1 MQVFEQS
8 STLVKED
15 LPESR
20 SMKIQM
26 QLKKDKILTLL
37 QTFEEQME
45 RHQTKIT
52 EKVTQLKTQNEISSE
67 SRIETAMKAVS
78 DLERRLFESERDRVI
93 LRHEKEQL
101 DRELRLTQQ
110 QESTVAQNSELIE
123 MIRSNQQRLE
133 ESNDHLQTMIQQL
146 DRERHENEQIWR
158 LQVDEIK
165 GMIGVQS
172 NNII

>member
-110 QESTVAQNSELIE
+110 QGSTVAQNLELIE

>member
-110 QESTVAQNSELIE
+110 QASTVAQNSELIE

-133 ESNDHLQTMIQQL
+133 ESNDHLQTIIQQL

-158 LQVDEIK
+158 LQVDEVK

>member
-1 MQVFEQS
+1 
-8 STLVKED
+8 
-15 LPESR
+15 
-20 SMKIQM
+20 MKIQT

-45 RHQTKIT
+45 RHQTKLS
-52 EKVTQLKTQNEISSE
+52 EKVTQLKTQNEVSSE

-78 DLERRLFESERDRVI
+78 ELERRLFESERDRVI

-101 DRELRLTQQ
+101 ERELRLTHQQ
-110 QESTVAQNSELIE
+110 AQTVAQNSELID

-146 DRERHENEQIWR
+146 DKERQENEQIWR
-158 LQVDEIK
+158 LQVDEVK
-165 GMIGVQS
+165 AMIGGGN
-172 NNII
+172 NNI